1 MHVHVY
7 YGVGSPPFSTPKKP
21 SALVQTGKS
30 SLTSGVD
37 TFSLCFSRAQLLPL
51 ALSLEGLGENK
62 A

>member
-7 YGVGSPPFSTPKKP
+7 YGLGSPLFSTPKKP
-21 SALVQTGKS
+21 VLVQTGKS